1 MYSLYRAR
9 EIFKILKNNMK
20 NLNKVIK
27 YSKMYTTFINSE
39 NSKTCDVRI
48 LLINLPDKINLKIND
63 KYVALSSF
71 SIYYV

>member
-1 MYSLYRAR
+1 
-9 EIFKILKNNMK
+9 
-20 NLNKVIK
+20 
-27 YSKMYTTFINSE
+27 MYTTFINSE

-71 SIYYV
+71 SIYYVWKNIKP

>member
-1 MYSLYRAR
+1 
-9 EIFKILKNNMK
+9 MK

-71 SIYYV
+71 SIYYVWKNIKP